1 MGRSLYLSY
10 NQLTSLHANQFANNT
25 ALVYGSPLPPPLFRC
40 LCMLWDEDLTHMHV
54 PTHDFTHGGRM

>member
-1 MGRSLYLSY
+1 MARHLDMWG
-10 NQLTSLHANQFANNT
+10 NQLTSLDANQIANNT
-25 ALVYGSPLPPPLFRC
+25 ELEYGCPLPPPLFRC